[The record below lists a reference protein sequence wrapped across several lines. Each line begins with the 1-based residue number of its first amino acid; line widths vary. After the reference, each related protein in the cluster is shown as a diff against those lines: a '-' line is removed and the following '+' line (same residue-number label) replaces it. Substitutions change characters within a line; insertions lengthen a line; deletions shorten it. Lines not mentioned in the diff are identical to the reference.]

1 MQMSPSSI
9 ADPSLED
16 RFHTLFGAG
25 VQFQRPL
32 SESGLGARVNG
43 LDLTEPLAPAQV
55 DLLLDTLAHCRL
67 FTVAGQ
73 DLERFSLAAFER
85 FANHWGAPV
94 AHPSNF
100 LRGGKPAQQD
110 GASDGAISYLP
121 YADRRVAAAD
131 STLPGQVSCLPH
143 ESPAVLVATNLLGR
157 SVDDA
162 PSLKAGGTWHTD
174 IEYEPLPIYVSM
186 FLVHFAPLARD
197 ASNGQWVEPPVDD
210 GAPAPY
216 FPGSDD
222 ELMARRKCL
231 PLNGETAF
239 TDTAAAFAALPADER
254 AKLEAVRVR
263 RRLNAGD
270 EGWLAPLVRTDP
282 RSGLKSLHSPVWASR
297 PGIRP
302 SIEVDGRSP
311 EDSRAFLDRLEAH
324 ILQPRFRYDHVHTQ
338 GDVTVWN
345 NYMTLHNSPPIKIG
359 IDSVDDARLLY
370 RLSCKGEPALTLP
383 RQDDPTWIAAHVA
396 GDYRSPPEIVGTQA

>member
-73 DLERFSLAAFER
+73 DLERFSSRRSSASQII
-85 FANHWGAPV
+85 GARRSPILELP
-94 AHPSNF
+94 ARRQTGPAGRRQRRRHLIPA
-100 LRGGKPAQQD
+100 LCGPAGRGGRLDAARPGLLPAARIACRPGRHQPA
-110 GASDGAISYLP
+110 GPERG
-121 YADRRVAAAD
+121 RR
-131 STLPGQVSCLPH
+131 
-143 ESPAVLVATNLLGR
+143 
-157 SVDDA
+157 